1 MFLLVSDKQ
10 NSPLFGGLQMYKLSP
25 IMQTLF
31 LDLFKWLNAPLANS
45 DLHLYL
51 PLVVHVVYGRFPF
64 LF

>member
-31 LDLFKWLNAPLANS
+31 LDLFKEANAPLANS
-45 DLHLYL
+45 GQCPYP
-51 PLVVHVVYGRFPF
+51 PLAVHVVYGRFPF